1 MNPSIS
7 IIIVNYNSKKL
18 LLDCLSSIKKHIH
31 INYEVIIIDNNSTDN
46 SLKDAQE
53 FICDSKFKFIESTSN
68 LGFAKANNMA
78 FNYANAPILHFLNPD
93 TIVGEE
99 LNYDYF
105 QIVANPDYI
114 YVTPLINKDNSIE
127 NSKNCMPTI
136 KNSLYR
142 LFYPSKVE
150 YWYIGA
156 SVVISRI
163 NFIKIGRWSEDYF
176 MYSED
181 IDLFYKINKL
191 GLRIV
196 ELKHPI
202 LHIGGGCSKNVW
214 KSIEKELVGEKSYYL
229 FFKKNRTIIEYY
241 FIKILTIL
249 YLLFKHPSI
258 AMLKMKS
265 WIIFLYKLYKK

>member
-7 IIIVNYNSKKL
+7 IIIVNYNSKGL
-18 LLDCLSSIKKHIH
+18 LLNCLYSIKKNIH
-31 INYEVIIIDNNSTDN
+31 INYEVIVIDNNSTDC
-46 SLKDAQE
+46 SLKDAQD
-53 FICDSKFKFIESTSN
+53 FICDSKFKFIKSDIN
-68 LGFAKANNMA
+68 LGFAKANNVA
-78 FNYANAPILHFLNPD
+78 FTYATAPILHFLNPD

-99 LNYDYF
+99 INLDYLH
-105 QIVANPDYI
+105 IVANSEYI
-114 YVTPLINKDNSIE
+114 YVTPLINKDGSIE

-136 KNSLYR
+136 KNNLYR
-142 LFYPSKVE
+142 FLCPSKVE

-156 SVVISRI
+156 SVIISRI
-163 NFIKIGRWSEDYF
+163 NFTKIGRWSEDYF

-181 IDLFYKINKL
+181 IDLFYKINKV

-214 KSIEKELVGEKSYYL
+214 KSIEKELIGEKSYYL

-241 FIKILTIL
+241 FIKMLTIF
-249 YLLFKHPSI
+249 YLLFKHPSVAI
-258 AMLKMKS
+258 LKMKA
-265 WIIFLYKLYKK
+265 WIIFLYKK